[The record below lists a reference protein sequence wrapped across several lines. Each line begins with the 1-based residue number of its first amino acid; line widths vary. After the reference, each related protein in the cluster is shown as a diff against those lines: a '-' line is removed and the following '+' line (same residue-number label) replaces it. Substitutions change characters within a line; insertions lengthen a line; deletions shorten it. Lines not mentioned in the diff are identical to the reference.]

1 MIASLNGRI
10 LALQPG
16 SIEIDVGG
24 VGYLVHVPSQVPV
37 QVKVGDEMRLFTH
50 LVVREDAMT
59 LFGFVSPEDRN
70 AFQVLTGVTGVGG
83 KLALSVLSSLG
94 SDGLRR
100 AVVSQDVALL
110 TEVPGIGKR
119 GAERILMELKERLG
133 AISTT
138 RPATSSAAE
147 VREALIGL
155 GYTPAELRDVLE
167 RMNGDEPVEDLLR
180 SALKELSR
188 T

>member
-1 MIASLNGRI
+1 MIASLNGKI

-24 VGYLVHVPSQVPV
+24 VGYLVHVPSQIPV

-133 AISTT
+133 VIST

-167 RMNGDEPVEDLLR
+167 RMNGDESVEELLR

>member
-10 LALQPG
+10 MALQSG

-24 VGYLVHVPSQVPV
+24 VGYLVHVPSQIPV

-133 AISTT
+133 AIST

-167 RMNGDEPVEDLLR
+167 RMNGDEPVEELLR